1 MLLYLSLDFYC
12 FRDRED
18 IKKLIEELMKGKDP
32 NRQLEVVE
40 DDEQSEIEE
49 EENENEDLKCE
60 NDAAQFKEV
69 KEGNMETVQNK
80 SNTLQRKDNLQEEK
94 DTLQKNE
101 SLVPKEEADQAKKN
115 IDKTPKKSKDS
126 LSSKPSIT
134 EQKDMNPCLT
144 RESKNPDS
152 IQVAVSKSNISD
164 RRSNAVDQ
172 NSFELKR
179 KDGDFEPNSKII
191 NRESSSKIT
200 EVQKQSEEQGIQK
213 ITPLKNTSST
223 PFLAHLLK
231 PKAKTVHTPIK
242 PLDKEKFAEHLQ
254 KLDSENMLMPLLSSS
269 AIDEETV
276 ASSLTDTLKSRI
288 SLKLNTIKP
297 ALQTGLV
304 KSKLESIGKTAKPGL
319 KLEQILKSKL
329 AQKLAVSSTS
339 EVKVN
344 SENEDLA
351 KLKESEGAIINSA
364 VASQNT
370 VKSECEPTD
379 LSNKCY
385 TNVVTTR
392 EKEDSVEVTKRKIED
407 DDIPEAKR
415 ARLKLD
421 ESEEEIEEPMMLVT
435 GVGSGK
441 ECNTGNETE
450 ENTDKNSRP
459 GHLTYKVDDILKNT
473 AESDQNTEM
482 PSTSGDAPPLLDLVE
497 KKKPKLWTID
507 AICSSDSSKE
517 TKRDDVSL
525 FPNYSFNKD
534 SKMDNLLPYRSFFGL
549 SDTKDDK
556 DKDAH
561 NIMPTNFYFGCNNQ
575 NPCFLPLEKN
585 VNSFKPGKSHN
596 VKDIVEDLDK
606 TDSNYQSEDAK
617 MVSHF
622 SAENLSSSAKSSSL
636 VHLSGGEDSKLE
648 NNKSLDEKDLLTN
661 DEIMPALEQ
670 ESEQEQ
676 SSSNQL
682 GNSSAEMNTVNEV
695 FDKVNQETI
704 PNLKETTAEINGPNA
719 TAALRPLNENH
730 EQATISLVGQDAEN
744 MSFDTSK
751 SQRLEDDTTEDN
763 PLVDVNCNQRE
774 LPTITAVN
782 PSDSQILNMSEMDD
796 ISETSKKSAANTV
809 IVDNN
814 SETIEK
820 VELTENDAAVEEPQV
835 IDLNTTI
842 STTVIDTVSQ
852 IPYGNVNTT
861 AATQIRLVEKQ
872 QPEIKVETGSQ
883 PTLSEVVNAA
893 ATEDSAVETEIEPTS
908 KAMVTD
914 NFISAESSPE
924 KSSVDAT
931 TCSESAT
938 PDLENIKSEKT
949 ETTYV
954 CETPKLDAEDT
965 ESTETTDAK
974 SNNYE
979 NDEFKD
985 SLVPVSQKEQPQEK
999 ISECEFTKADVDDVA
1014 IVECSNEIIEKKK
1027 KDKKSDVTPV
1037 TIRQS
1042 DRVTRGQGIRQFPT
1056 PEKTDAKTSKK
1067 GKLID
1072 DEDEKEDSEVL
1083 DSKKSIRK
1091 GKPKDEAIVEEQ
1103 NIEIKEEVSEIL
1115 EMKKSRL
1122 EKNLSKEASSE
1133 KEKTEVLET
1142 RKITRRKK
1150 QKEEVNEKDETE
1162 MPEAKKTP
1170 NRKGKQKKEEGKN
1183 GKEMEIIEPK
1193 RTSLRISKKEEQC
1206 IKEET
1211 ENLESRKP
1219 QRKGK
1224 QKKDTEE
1231 PENEEETI
1239 VKRRKNKKNSTSQ
1252 KNVEDSE
1259 HEDEV
1264 TTKKRKN
1271 KKNDASKKDVTDES
1285 EHEVEATVKR
1295 KYCKKT
1301 DYSNGSNMNKKKAKH
1316 LKLAASVVNEDENVK
1331 EEPTVPTLKLKL
1343 KKGRPRLNKEENW
1356 EDVTNEKKTKSTK
1369 VESFAQEEDEQKGS
1383 DSCGQPTPSTKKV
1396 TKGRKKK
1403 AEKIK
1408 TGN

>member
-1 MLLYLSLDFYC
+1 
-12 FRDRED
+12 
-18 IKKLIEELMKGKDP
+18 MKGKDP

-40 DDEQSEIEE
+40 DDEQSETEN
-49 EENENEDLKCE
+49 EENENEDLKYE

-69 KEGNMETVQNK
+69 EEGNVETAQNK
-80 SNTLQRKDNLQEEK
+80 SNTLQRKDNLLEEK
-94 DTLQKNE
+94 DTLQKKE
-101 SLVPKEEADQAKKN
+101 SLVPKEEVDQAEKKS

-134 EQKDMNPCLT
+134 EQKYMNPCLT
-144 RESKNPDS
+144 RESKNPDL
-152 IQVAVSKSNISD
+152 IQIAVSKSNISD

-172 NSFELKR
+172 SSFELKR
-179 KDGDFEPNSKII
+179 KDNDFEPNSKII

-200 EVQKQSEEQGIQK
+200 EVQKQSEELGIQK

-276 ASSLTDTLKSRI
+276 TSSLTDTLKSRI

-297 ALQTGLV
+297 VLQTGLV

-339 EVKVN
+339 EVKIN

-364 VASQNT
+364 VASQNAGS
-370 VKSECEPTD
+370 SECEPTD

-392 EKEDSVEVTKRKIED
+392 EKENSVEVTKRKIED
-407 DDIPEAKR
+407 TDIPETKR
-415 ARLKLD
+415 ARRKLD

-441 ECNTGNETE
+441 DCNTGNETE
-450 ENTDKNSRP
+450 ENADKNSRP
-459 GHLTYKVDDILKNT
+459 SHLTYNVDDILKSS
-473 AESDQNTEM
+473 AESDQNTEI
-482 PSTSGDAPPLLDLVE
+482 PSTSGDAAPILDLVE

-534 SKMDNLLPYRSFFGL
+534 SKMDNPLPYRSFFGL

-556 DKDAH
+556 DRDTH
-561 NIMPTNFYFGCNNQ
+561 SIMPTNFYFGCNNQ

-585 VNSFKPGKSHN
+585 VNSFKPSKSHN

-606 TDSNYQSEDAK
+606 ADSNYQSEDAK

-622 SAENLSSSAKSSSL
+622 SAENLCSSVKSSSL
-636 VHLSGGEDSKLE
+636 IHLSGREDSKLE
-648 NNKSLDEKDLLTN
+648 NNKSLAEKDLLTN
-661 DEIMPALEQ
+661 DEITPCLEQ
-670 ESEQEQ
+670 ESEQ

-682 GNSSAEMNTVNEV
+682 ENSTAEMNAVNEM
-695 FDKVNQETI
+695 FNKVNQETI
-704 PNLKETTAEINGPNA
+704 PNLKETIAEINGVNS
-719 TAALRPLNENH
+719 T
-730 EQATISLVGQDAEN
+730 EQATISLVSQDTEN
-744 MSFDTSK
+744 VSFDTSK
-751 SQRLEDDTTEDN
+751 SHGPEDDTIEDN
-763 PLVDVNCNQRE
+763 SLVDVNCNQRE
-774 LPTITAVN
+774 LPTITDLN
-782 PSDSQILNMSEMDD
+782 PSDSQVSDMSYTDD
-796 ISETSKKSAANTV
+796 FSKTSKKGATDTI

-820 VELTENDAAVEEPQV
+820 IEPTETDVAVKEPQI

-842 STTVIDTVSQ
+842 TTTVIDTVSQ
-852 IPYGNVNTT
+852 IPYGNVTTTT
-861 AATQIRLVEKQ
+861 ATQFRLVEEQ
-872 QPEIKVETGSQ
+872 QPEIKVENGSQ
-883 PTLSEVVNAA
+883 PTLSKVVNATV
-893 ATEDSAVETEIEPTS
+893 TEDSAVETEIEPTS
-908 KAMVTD
+908 KAPVTD
-914 NFISAESSPE
+914 NFNSAEPSPE
-924 KSSVDAT
+924 KSSVNAI
-931 TCSESAT
+931 TCSESGT
-938 PDLENIKSEKT
+938 PNLKNIKSEIT
-949 ETTYV
+949 EITDV

-974 SNNYE
+974 YPNYE
-979 NDEFKD
+979 NDKIKD
-985 SLVPVSQKEQPQEK
+985 SLVPVSQKEQSPETV
-999 ISECEFTKADVDDVA
+999 SECEFTKGDVDDIA
-1014 IVECSNEIIEKKK
+1014 AVECSNEIIEKKK
-1027 KDKKSDVTPV
+1027 KDKKSDVTSV

-1042 DRVTRGQGIRQFPT
+1042 SRVTRGQVTKQIPT
-1056 PEKTDAKTSKK
+1056 PEKSDVKTSKK
-1067 GKLID
+1067 GKVKD

-1103 NIEIKEEVSEIL
+1103 KDEIKEEKLEIV

-1122 EKNLSKEASSE
+1122 QKNLPKEGSSE
-1133 KEKTEVLET
+1133 KEKTEVVET
-1142 RKITRRKK
+1142 RKITRKK
-1150 QKEEVNEKDETE
+1150 KTKEEVNEKDETE
-1162 MPEAKKTP
+1162 MPEAKQTP

-1183 GKEMEIIEPK
+1183 GKESEITEPK

-1211 ENLESRKP
+1211 ENLEYRKL

-1231 PENEEETI
+1231 LENEDETI
-1239 VKRRKNKKNSTSQ
+1239 VKRRKNKKSSTSQ
-1252 KNVEDSE
+1252 KNMEYSE

-1271 KKNDASKKDVTDES
+1271 KKNDAPKKDVADES

-1295 KYCKKT
+1295 KYCKKADIT
-1301 DYSNGSNMNKKKAKH
+1301 YSNGSNIRKKKAKH
-1316 LKLAASVVNEDENVK
+1316 LKSETSVVNEDENVK
-1331 EEPTVPTLKLKL
+1331 DEPTVPTLKLKL
-1343 KKGRPRLNKEENW
+1343 KKGRPRVNKEENW
-1356 EDVTNEKKTKSTK
+1356 EDVTNEKKTKSMK
-1369 VESFAQEEDEQKGS
+1369 VESFTQEKDEQEGS
-1383 DSCGQPTPSTKKV
+1383 DGFGQSTSSTKKV
-1396 TKGRKKK
+1396 TKGKRKK
-1403 AEKIK
+1403 AEKIR